1 MRIAPGRSL
10 PTSHAAN
17 WYGRRS
23 STRASAR
30 IPHPPTHRAREPQ
43 WWRCCAGS
51 PSCVVDCAQF
61 AACRLR
67 LLRLRHTGMPRRPR
81 PPIGPS
87 PRHPIRDVSSGS
99 TEGFKVLEYY
109 YYYEQA
115 GARSAWRYSG
125 GSRGRG
131 QQQSGS
137 VALRNSTTLPL
148 TLPQVTL
155 TARWQEVRGGGA
167 RSTSRGGHRSVH
179 SESSRESQSGAGFMQ
194 GVKVYRNANCMVLGC
209 TTHSRAPAT

>member
-1 MRIAPGRSL
+1 MSGDSTGWAFSSMRIAPGRSL

-99 TEGFKVLEYY
+99 TEGFKVLE
-109 YYYEQA
+109 QA

-125 GSRGRG
+125 GSIQFHHSPTKRCN
-131 QQQSGS
+131 S
-137 VALRNSTTLPL
+137 VGGINRACGGINRACRSKRRSCTLFCNTN
-148 TLPQVTL
+148 TLL
-155 TARWQEVRGGGA
+155 
-167 RSTSRGGHRSVH
+167 
-179 SESSRESQSGAGFMQ
+179 
-194 GVKVYRNANCMVLGC
+194 C
-209 TTHSRAPAT
+209 TTSFGHLRLRFFQGLR